1 MTNRQDSRFAR
12 EAPKGC
18 GIGICRM
25 KSALLWASLLWPI
38 FATAEELVSQVFLE
52 KLVQEAQDNNPDIQA
67 ARQRWE
73 SGQAVIPQVQT
84 LPDPKVILGYKD
96 MAPQKEMMYG
106 MSQEI
111 PFPGKLGLKGEIA
124 TRDAERMEQDYLATR
139 LAVVARLKETF
150 YDLHFVHDSIEVLGK
165 TKLLLEEFE
174 ETARVRYSVGHAAQQ
189 DVLRAQT
196 EISRLLARLASLNQ
210 RRQTLHAD
218 INRLLNRL
226 PNDTLAPPQ
235 DKSAG
240 SGFAREAPEEGR
252 QAGTAWPE
260 IRFTPLRHTPAELNA
275 LLDQSSPLL
284 HGQQKTLER
293 GDQNI
298 ALAKREY
305 YPDFEL
311 DARGLRDTA
320 MKTDGYQVM
329 LNVKVPLYFATKQ
342 REGVHEAV
350 AGREASFQDLQA
362 LRQELLARIRD
373 NLAQTERAEMLVNLL
388 KDAIIPQSRLTL
400 ASAQASYA
408 VGKVDFLTLLN
419 SLLTLQENEL
429 EFHSELAEHEKALAR
444 LEGITGETP

>member
-1 MTNRQDSRFAR
+1 
-12 EAPKGC
+12 
-18 GIGICRM
+18 M
-25 KSALLWASLLWPI
+25 KSALLWASLLWPF
-38 FATAEELVSQVFLE
+38 FATAQELVSPVSLE

-84 LPDPKVILGYKD
+84 LPDPKVIVGYKD

-106 MSQEI
+106 ISQEI

-139 LAVVARLKETF
+139 LAVVARLKELF
-150 YDLHFVHDSIEVLGK
+150 YDLHFVHDSIDVLGK

-174 ETARVRYSVGHAAQQ
+174 ETARARYSVGQAAQQ

-196 EISRLLARLASLNQ
+196 EISRLLARLASLEQ
-210 RRQTLHAD
+210 RRQSLHAD
-218 INRLLNRL
+218 LNRLLNRL
-226 PNDTLAPPQ
+226 PNDPLGPPQ
-235 DKSAG
+235 GIS
-240 SGFAREAPEEGR
+240 F
-252 QAGTAWPE
+252 TA
-260 IRFTPLRHTPAELNA
+260 LRHSPAELDT
-275 LLDQSSPLL
+275 LLDQASPLL
-284 HGQQKTLER
+284 RGQQKNLER
-293 GDQNI
+293 GDQAI

-320 MKTDGYQVM
+320 MKTDGYQIM

-350 AGREASFQDLQA
+350 AGRAASFQDLQA

-373 NLAQTERAEMLVNLL
+373 NLAQTERAETLVNLL
-388 KDAIIPQSRLTL
+388 KNAIIPQSRLTL

-429 EFHSELAEHEKALAR
+429 EFHNEMAEHEKALAR
-444 LEGITGETP
+444 LEGIIGETP

>member
-1 MTNRQDSRFAR
+1 
-12 EAPKGC
+12 
-18 GIGICRM
+18 M
-25 KSALLWASLLWPI
+25 KFTLLWASLFWPV
-38 FATAEELVSQVFLE
+38 FATAEELISPVSLE
-52 KLVQEAQDNNPDIQA
+52 KLVQEVQDNNPDIQA

-139 LAVVARLKETF
+139 LAVVARLKEAF

-174 ETARVRYSVGHAAQQ
+174 ETARARYSVGQTAQQ

-226 PNDTLAPPQ
+226 PNDPLASPQ
-235 DKSAG
+235 
-240 SGFAREAPEEGR
+240 
-252 QAGTAWPE
+252 E
-260 IRFTPLRHTPAELNA
+260 IRFTPLRHTSTELNA

-373 NLAQTERAEMLVNLL
+373 NLAQTERAETLVNLL